1 MRHFQNVPE
10 SGTSCLS
17 GAIIDPAAARRLLDA
32 LEIFRQRVAQTF
44 SDLSMAIRRLY
55 DLNEWEMEA
64 EYWQW
69 AARKAK
75 YERCQKFCKQ
85 RRKRQHRKPQHG
97 RRRCRRGR
105 L

>member
-1 MRHFQNVPE
+1 MNNV
-10 SGTSCLS
+10 T
-17 GAIIDPAAARRLLDA
+17 GAIIDPAAARRLVDA
-32 LEIFRQRVAQTF
+32 LEIFRQRMAQTF
-44 SDLSMAIRRLY
+44 SDLGMAIRRLY
-55 DLNEWEMEA
+55 DLNEWEMED

-75 YERCQKFCKQ
+75 YERCQKFGKQ